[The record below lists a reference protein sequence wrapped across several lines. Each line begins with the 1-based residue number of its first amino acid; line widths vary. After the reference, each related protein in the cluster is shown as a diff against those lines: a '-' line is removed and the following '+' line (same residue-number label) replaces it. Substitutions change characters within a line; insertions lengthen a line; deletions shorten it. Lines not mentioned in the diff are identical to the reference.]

1 MVNLISLIAP
11 ISYIAVLLG
20 SLIAFSSLYR
30 KRKNAKAASLEPW
43 FPPHTARDV
52 YLSLLH
58 QDEESSVPD
67 TLLKAALMLR
77 AKEDIRRLM
86 ILRSSKGSL
95 QALLQKGCVG
105 DDLWTRFS
113 RAESEMEEELRDVVT
128 EANAYKE
135 GWGQLI
141 FPTANEMVNHD
152 RIKERAEK
160 VAVEAE
166 AESKWWNEKRERAS
180 RELLGEEGATASG
193 GKADDSD
200 AAVEKV
206 KNKSKRTA
214 KK

>member
-1 MVNLISLIAP
+1 MAVLVRRTAATSHRMSATCEVVEDICLQRNARILTTTTPRSFNNHNNQQPNLHRQQTKHLPPATMVNLISLIAP

-86 ILRSSKGSL
+86 VLRTSKSSL
-95 QALLQKGCVG
+95 QSLLQKGCVG

-113 RAESEMEEELRDVVT
+113 RAESEMEEV
-128 EANAYKE
+128 
-135 GWGQLI
+135 
-141 FPTANEMVNHD
+141 
-152 RIKERAEK
+152 
-160 VAVEAE
+160 
-166 AESKWWNEKRERAS
+166 S
-180 RELLGEEGATASG
+180 R
-193 GKADDSD
+193 
-200 AAVEKV
+200 VC
-206 KNKSKRTA
+206 
-214 KK
+214 